1 MLLLLLMSDDLT
13 TVAVSQKASKQAFCL
28 LYVGRFLS
36 NFPIDRNHHFS
47 SSSSPVRRRHRLLLQ
62 PNTVAEFA
70 FTCSTDGSVD
80 AVWFFVG
87 WWWTYLIVIA
97 RQRIQLYC
105 NKSTF
110 VRLSISQSTFNSAAR
125 RSINRTANNTIHV
138 SQSFIHWS
146 LLWIIFSLNGSVGT

>member
-1 MLLLLLMSDDLT
+1 MSDDRGGRPKMI
-13 TVAVSQKASKQAFCL
+13 VRD
-28 LYVGRFLS
+28 VGRFLS

-87 WWWTYLIVIA
+87 WW
-97 RQRIQLYC
+97 
-105 NKSTF
+105 
-110 VRLSISQSTFNSAAR
+110 
-125 RSINRTANNTIHV
+125 
-138 SQSFIHWS
+138 
-146 LLWIIFSLNGSVGT
+146 